1 MLSNTLEHVLGSG
14 FEAYRHTCYRNCRM
28 SPSSDATWGTLQ
40 CSSLFLKYA
49 HCLQQCQG
57 FTSMEVGNLFK
68 AHYMKPHPVDV
79 PRLYNNYTIF
89 DAYQYVII
97 DG

>member
-1 MLSNTLEHVLGSG
+1 
-14 FEAYRHTCYRNCRM
+14 
-28 SPSSDATWGTLQ
+28 
-40 CSSLFLKYA
+40 
-49 HCLQQCQG
+49 
-57 FTSMEVGNLFK
+57 MEVGNLLK